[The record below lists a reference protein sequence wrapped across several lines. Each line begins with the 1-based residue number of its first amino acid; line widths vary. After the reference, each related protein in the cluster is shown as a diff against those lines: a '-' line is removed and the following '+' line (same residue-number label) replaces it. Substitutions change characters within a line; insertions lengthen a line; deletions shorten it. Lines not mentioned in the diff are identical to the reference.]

1 MLAARL
7 LLESDL
13 EAPLLFSLT
22 SFERPFE
29 TDLEFDL
36 LAGPLPPLSLPRL
49 SSLLL
54 STLSSLSPP
63 LSRSLLSSLL
73 PPDLDLDLL
82 LLTFV
87 ILFYLTLTCTL

>member
-22 SFERPFE
+22 SFERPLE

-49 SSLLL
+49 SSRLL

-87 ILFYLTLTCTL
+87 NLLYLTLTCTL